1 MPRTHQRAWPL
12 RFAAR
17 RGTPPGVWERGWR
30 IESGRGRRGR
40 LRRAPAAT
48 IAAVAILLAAPLLG
62 AAGPSQQ
69 ILGETS
75 SGDGSMGPGPRS
87 TGPIDGATGQGS
99 RGDAPGR
106 VPDPAGD
113 RSAPIRLPPAV
124 ASLSGYRW
132 PVRNATLTLP
142 FGPSPFGEFVVRDQL
157 FHDGI
162 DLATWC
168 GDPIRAA
175 HDGTVLAAGRHFD
188 AWLGWDGD
196 LTAYTARLTEKHL
209 WTTLPIVVVI
219 DDGNGYRS
227 IYAHL
232 RSISVK
238 AGDVVSAGDRIGT
251 EGDTGRATGCHLH
264 YGLFS
269 PFATST
275 MVLTPTAAAHMLL
288 PAAELARIDPLLVLP
303 PLASAGIH

>member
-1 MPRTHQRAWPL
+1 M
-12 RFAAR
+12 
-17 RGTPPGVWERGWR
+17 
-30 IESGRGRRGR
+30 
-40 LRRAPAAT
+40 PAALVV
-48 IAAVAILLAAPLLG
+48 AVAVILATPLLG
-62 AAGPSQQ
+62 ADGPRQQ

-75 SGDGSMGPGPRS
+75 SVAGSSGSGDDS
-87 TGPIDGATGQGS
+87 TGSAGDPAGRASQAAV
-99 RGDAPGR
+99 RGLA
-106 VPDPAGD
+106 PDPAGD
-113 RSAPIRLPPAV
+113 RSAPIRVAPAV
-124 ASLSGYRW
+124 DSLSGYRW

-142 FGPSPFGEFVVRDQL
+142 FGPSKFGEFLVRGQL

-168 GDPIRAA
+168 GDPIHAA

-188 AWLGWDGD
+188 GYLGWVGD
-196 LTAYTARLTEKHL
+196 LTAYTGRLTEKHL

-238 AGDVVSAGDRIGT
+238 PGDVVSAGDRIGT

-269 PFATST
+269 PYATST
-275 MVLTPTAAAHMLL
+275 MLLTPTAAAHMLL
-288 PAAELARIDPLLVLP
+288 PPAELARIDPLLVLP
-303 PLASAGIH
+303 PQADAGIH